1 MAAASSSN
9 DHVRLFAVSDVHV
22 ENEANARWI
31 ESLSD
36 TAYKK
41 DAIIVA
47 GDVCDDLETLMAA
60 LVILRS
66 KFAAVYFTAG
76 NHDLWLSPGET
87 DSLSKLNTILQRCE
101 AAGVTVG
108 AGRVGTPYTGVW
120 VCPLLSWHH
129 KTFDT
134 EPDLQGF
141 AIPPVEQCMS
151 DYRNT
156 RFAKPLDPHTDAV
169 AKAFDVLNEDVVAK
183 LPAARTEPLV
193 TFSHFLP
200 RVELLPEKRYL
211 TLPVLAKA
219 SGSSFLHERILA
231 LQPTMHAFGHTHF
244 GWDAKL
250 DDGVRYVQAALA
262 YPGERISRWHTLKVG
277 DFGADGP
284 LLLWSS
290 KDGFAP
296 HMHCR
301 WSGFYEVHRREPERV
316 WELATYAARQWAK
329 VDERASYCTPDFS
342 HEDGAGAVAGVRM
355 LQQDPAFVKPS

>member
-1 MAAASSSN
+1 MAFTWR
-9 DHVRLFAVSDVHV
+9 DGFDQQIEYHFATLRGGWCHGG
-22 ENEANARWI
+22 RW
-31 ESLSD
+31 
-36 TAYKK
+36 TRRH
-41 DAIIVA
+41 
-47 GDVCDDLETLMAA
+47 T
-60 LVILRS
+60 
-66 KFAAVYFTAG
+66 VY
-76 NHDLWLSPGET
+76 
-87 DSLSKLNTILQRCE
+87 
-101 AAGVTVG
+101 
-108 AGRVGTPYTGVW
+108 GRMGLPT
-120 VCPLLSWHH
+120 CLWHH

-219 SGSSFLHERILA
+219 SGSSFLHERIKA

-250 DDGVRYVQAALA
+250 DDGVRYVQAAGL
-262 YPGERISRWHTLKVG
+262 PGRAHLEMAHAQG
-277 DFGADGP
+277 
-284 LLLWSS
+284 
-290 KDGFAP
+290 
-296 HMHCR
+296 
-301 WSGFYEVHRREPERV
+301 RRFWCGR
-316 WELATYAARQWAK
+316 AAAAL
-329 VDERASYCTPDFS
+329 V
-342 HEDGAGAVAGVRM
+342 
-355 LQQDPAFVKPS
+355 L